1 MAAGINL
8 TQDVKVYL
16 GEIKE
21 QLLYDLDKHNVKY
34 NIMFDKLNKD
44 GVKETI
50 LHLRDITTEI
60 IIRNDIIYYIKSDD
74 TEFTHLDTISDI
86 STDTL
91 NHIRTIK
98 ELLEDKFSPEGYN
111 VKIEK
116 IDTKTMNITVI
127 LTSEVER
134 VRVQVLRGPL
144 GGIYINTM
152 IEI

>member
-21 QLLYDLDKHNVKY
+21 QLLYDLDKYNVKY
-34 NIMFDKLNKD
+34 SIMFDKLNKD

-91 NHIRTIK
+91 NHIKTIK
-98 ELLEDKFSPEGYN
+98 ELLENKFSPEGYN

-127 LTSEVER
+127 LASEIER

>member
-8 TQDVKVYL
+8 TEDVKVYL

-34 NIMFDKLNKD
+34 SIMFDKLNKD
-44 GVKETI
+44 GIKETI

-91 NHIRTIK
+91 NHIRKIK

-127 LTSEVER
+127 LTSDVER
-134 VRVQVLRGPL
+134 VRVQVLRGTL
-144 GGIYINTM
+144 GEIYINTM

>member
-21 QLLYDLDKHNVKY
+21 QLLYDLDKYNVKY
-34 NIMFDKLNKD
+34 SIMFDKLNKD

-91 NHIRTIK
+91 NHIKTIK
-98 ELLEDKFSPEGYN
+98 ELLENKFSPEGYN

-127 LTSEVER
+127 LTSEIER

-144 GGIYINTM
+144 GEIYINTM

>member
-21 QLLYDLDKHNVKY
+21 QLLYDLDKHDVKY

>member
-21 QLLYDLDKHNVKY
+21 QLLYDLDRYNVKY
-34 NIMFDKLNKD
+34 SVMFDKLNKD

-50 LHLRDITTEI
+50 IHLRDITTEI

-91 NHIRTIK
+91 NHIKTIK
-98 ELLEDKFSPEGYN
+98 ELLENKFSPEGYN

-127 LTSEVER
+127 LTSEIER

>member
-21 QLLYDLDKHNVKY
+21 QLLYDLDKYNVKY
-34 NIMFDKLNKD
+34 SIMFDKLNKD

-50 LHLRDITTEI
+50 IHLRDITTEI

-91 NHIRTIK
+91 NHIKTIK
-98 ELLEDKFSPEGYN
+98 ELLENKFSPEGYN

-127 LTSEVER
+127 LTSEIER

>member
-21 QLLYDLDKHNVKY
+21 QLLYDLDKYNVKY
-34 NIMFDKLNKD
+34 SIMFDKLNKD

-91 NHIRTIK
+91 NHIKTIK
-98 ELLEDKFSPEGYN
+98 ELLENKFSPEGYN

-127 LTSEVER
+127 LTSEIER